1 MPTFWLGN
9 FWHPTNEALNASS
22 IYHWLGKD
30 SSFFLVSWSHSL
42 LVSLMI
48 CGWKLEVHTCEYH
61 LLGDYCH
68 HTANNLLVNSKNHL
82 KSPVIFGVLCRK
94 FYSLVGG
101 RSAQANTNHR
111 GRRRPRGVSRGAER
125 ITALWLML
133 PAAAGSPPR
142 HGRLVPVPPCSTSGH
157 PVMAAFALH
166 KVGTTGLRR
175 AASRPRERRRRS

>member
-94 FYSLVGG
+94 YLF
-101 RSAQANTNHR
+101 
-111 GRRRPRGVSRGAER
+111 VSWRTQCASKHESPG
-125 ITALWLML
+125 
-133 PAAAGSPPR
+133 AAAAK
-142 HGRLVPVPPCSTSGH
+142 GRQPW
-157 PVMAAFALH
+157 
-166 KVGTTGLRR
+166 R
-175 AASRPRERRRRS
+175 